1 MRRDQIFTYLN
12 EESIEEDI
20 YEILDRL
27 SFREFS
33 SSQVPDWEIFTR
45 ENPREFT
52 GIYEDKK
59 HKDKRFLVE
68 GAYSNIEIPQ
78 KELEHIS
85 NYLNRSRLKKIVE
98 TREFSIF
105 SGLVFGGISGLYY
118 TTGNQDPTALY
129 FGTLMI
135 PEGAFLGGFSS
146 TLSERILNRYR
157 GSKLS
162 KEAETYNY
170 GESAERK
177 LKEEYTFEKIK
188 SGELTKQDFLALRG
202 DTGED

>member
-1 MRRDQIFTYLN
+1 MRKDQIFNHLN
-12 EESIEEDI
+12 EKNIDKEI
-20 YEILDRL
+20 YGVLERL

-33 SSQVPDWEIFTR
+33 SLQVPDWEIFTR

-68 GAYSNIEIPQ
+68 SAYSNIEIP
-78 KELEHIS
+78 KKDLEHIS
-85 NYLNRSRLKKIVE
+85 NYFNRNWLKKIVE
-98 TREFSIF
+98 TEEFSFF
-105 SGLVFGGISGLYY
+105 SGLTFGCISGLYY
-118 TTGNQDPTALY
+118 VTGNQDPTALLC
-129 FGTLMI
+129 GI
-135 PEGAFLGGFSS
+135 PMVLGGALLGGLSS
-146 TLSERILNRYR
+146 TLSERISNRYR